1 MAQPRDEM
9 RKNDQKQE
17 HTNSYYAASVNEV
30 IDYPVLEGA
39 KSVDI
44 CVVGAGFTGVST
56 ALTLAERGFSVA
68 LVEANRVGWGAT
80 GRNGGQIINGI
91 SGLSKIQKK
100 HGNGIA
106 DMIWDLKWRGNDII
120 YERVE
125 KYAIQ
130 CDIKSGFLEVA
141 TSPKQVAWL
150 DEYVEEREKHNFP
163 HRYEIWD
170 REKTR
175 TNLGTDAYHGGF
187 ICYRDGHVHP
197 LNLCI
202 GEARAAHNLG
212 VQIFEQS
219 PVTGIEHGARPR
231 VKTATGYVEAD
242 AVVLAGNAYSLL
254 EPKYLSNLVFPAGS
268 YIIGTEPLADEVV
281 NEINPMDV
289 AVCDLNNVV
298 DYFRLS
304 GDKRL
309 LYGGACNYSGRDPA
323 SIKSFILPRMLKIYP
338 QLKDVRIDFEWGGK
352 IGIVLN
358 RIPAVGRINKN
369 VYYCQGFSGHGVSAT
384 HVLGEVMADAV
395 GGTMDRYDL
404 FADMKHFRLPG
415 SQWIGNQIIAL
426 GMLFYKI
433 KDKL

>member
-1 MAQPRDEM
+1 M

-30 IDYPVLEGA
+30 TDYPVLEGA
-39 KSVDI
+39 KSADI

-106 DMIWDLKWRGNDII
+106 DMLWDLKWRGNDII

-125 KYAIQ
+125 KYDIQ

-242 AVVLAGNAYSLL
+242 SVVLAGNAYSLL

-298 DYFRLS
+298 DYYRLS